1 MAITWSLIQVYFL
14 KSTLM
19 LIISGSG
26 HHGEVA
32 LSECMEYQIP
42 LELEKVVISKEV
54 NVSKHLS
61 VIIKRQN

>member
-1 MAITWSLIQVYFL
+1 MELNTSIFFEKHL
-14 KSTLM
+14 KL
-19 LIISGSG
+19 
-26 HHGEVA
+26 VA
-32 LSECMEYQIP
+32 LSECMEYSIP